1 MVVKELIIIFALSK
15 ETKKKLVVMA
25 KLENKTKDNPKLEQR
40 LLTDGQ
46 ISLYLEYYLGR
57 ESEPV
62 LDEFGEPVLY
72 ERGLMAGKPKLKVRH
87 IRKKENLNLYLIAK
101 PRTPIERNHNKETL
115 LLAEKIRYE
124 KAQAFLN
131 QEKGYRLQTKKAKVN
146 FLEYFQEYIDNYTK
160 KDVRMIQI
168 ALQRFKDFLQ
178 ETPEYSKYKTELRP
192 EQINSEMVEAFT
204 EYLQTRSIGEGA
216 KSIYQ
221 RFKKVYKACAIKCNI
236 NYQRPFVNNEGK
248 SITITI
254 DEGALVKDFLSP
266 EEEKQLMATHYTGEN
281 PEIRNAFV
289 FCLYTGMRFCD
300 VKDLTFGNFD
310 FANRLLTYEQNKTK
324 GHSKHS
330 CVTLPVTDA
339 MLDLMGEQPESQSKD
354 ALVFALPSHTMC
366 LKALR
371 RWTKR
376 AGIDKHITWHCAR
389 HSFGT
394 NMAATAAQKGFSV
407 RVVQEM
413 MGHSSLKYTERYTRV
428 VDEQKKQAMAEL
440 SRMMEG

>member
-1 MVVKELIIIFALSK
+1 MDKKTIKDLKVGESCIISNDRQA
-15 ETKKKLVVMA
+15 
-25 KLENKTKDNPKLEQR
+25 NPKLGAK
-40 LLTDGQ
+40 LLSDGRA
-46 ISLYLEYYLGR
+46 SLFLDYYFGFTMVYSESQDKMVPKKQKRR
-57 ESEPV
+57 ES
-62 LDEFGEPVLY
+62 
-72 ERGLMAGKPKLKVRH
+72 
-87 IRKKENLNLYLIAK
+87 LNLYLYSN
-101 PRTPIERNHNKETL
+101 PRTPQQRQENKETL
-115 LLAEKIRYE
+115 ALADKIRRG
-124 KAQAFLN
+124 KANAI
-131 QEKGYRLQTKKAKVN
+131 EDEDKKEALKKKKVSIN
-146 FLEYFQEYIDNYTK
+146 FLVFFQEYLDAYTK

-168 ALQRFKDFLQ
+168 ALQRFKDFLSD
-178 ETPEYSKYKTELRP
+178 TPEYSIYEQKIKP
-192 EQINSEMVEAFT
+192 EQVTSEMVEAFT
-204 EYLQTRSIGEGA
+204 EYLQSRSVGEGA

-236 NYQRPFVNNEGK
+236 NYQRPFVNEEGK

-254 DEGALVKDFLSP
+254 DEDAIVKDFLSP
-266 EEEKQLMATHYTGEN
+266 EEERQLMATHYTGEN
-281 PEIRNAFV
+281 PEIRNAFI

-300 VKDLTFGNFD
+300 VRDLTFGDID

-330 CVTLPVTDA
+330 SVTLPVSDA
-339 MLDLMGEQPESQSKD
+339 LLELMGEQPEARDKGE
-354 ALVFALPSHTMC
+354 LVFTLPSHTMC

-428 VDEQKKQAMAEL
+428 VDEQKKQAMTEL
-440 SRMMEG
+440 SKLMEG

>member
-1 MVVKELIIIFALSK
+1 
-15 ETKKKLVVMA
+15 MA
-25 KLENKTKDNPKLEQR
+25 KLGNKTKDNPRLEQR
-40 LLTDGQ
+40 MLADGQ

-62 LDEFGEPVLY
+62 LDQYGEPVLY
-72 ERGLMAGKPKLKVRH
+72 DRGMMAGKPKYKVKH
-87 IRKKENLNLYLIAK
+87 IRRKENLNLYLVAK
-101 PRTPIERNHNKETL
+101 PKSPIDRNHNRETL
-115 LLAEKIRYE
+115 QLAKKIR
-124 KAQAFLN
+124 
-131 QEKGYRLQTKKAKVN
+131 QEKEQELLEQENGYRLQKKVKVN
-146 FLEYFQEYIDNYTK
+146 FLEYFQEYLDTYTK

-178 ETPEYSKYKTELRP
+178 ETSEYNRYKAEIRP
-192 EQINSEMVEAFT
+192 EQITSEMVEAFT
-204 EYLQTRSIGEGA
+204 EYLQTRSVGEGA

-221 RFKKVYKACAIKCNI
+221 RFKKVYKSCAIKCNI
-236 NYQRPFVNNEGK
+236 NYQRPFIDNEGK
-248 SITITI
+248 TISITI

-281 PEIRNAFV
+281 PEIRNAFI
-289 FCLYTGMRFCD
+289 FCLYTGMRWCD
-300 VKDLTFGNFD
+300 VRDLTFGNFD

-330 CVTLPVTDA
+330 SVTLPLTDSLLELVA
-339 MLDLMGEQPESQSKD
+339 NKMDNAQKD
-354 ALVFALPSHTMC
+354 TLVFSLPSHTMC
-366 LKALR
+366 LKALS

-376 AGIDKHITWHCAR
+376 AGINKHITWHCAR

-394 NMAATAAQKGFSV
+394 NLAATAAKKGFSV

-428 VDEQKKQAMAEL
+428 VDEQ
-440 SRMMEG
+440 

>member
-1 MVVKELIIIFALSK
+1 MDKKTIRDLKVGESCIISNDRQANPK
-15 ETKKKLVVMA
+15 VGA
-25 KLENKTKDNPKLEQR
+25 KLLSDGRVSLFLDYYFGYTMVYNESQDKMVPKKQKR
-40 LLTDGQ
+40 
-46 ISLYLEYYLGR
+46 R
-57 ESEPV
+57 E
-62 LDEFGEPVLY
+62 
-72 ERGLMAGKPKLKVRH
+72 M
-87 IRKKENLNLYLIAK
+87 LNIYILQK
-101 PRTPIERNHNKETL
+101 PRTPKERQEYKDGIA
-115 LLAEKIRYE
+115 LADKIRRE
-124 KAQAFLN
+124 KANAV
-131 QEKGYRLQTKKAKVN
+131 EDEDKKEALKKKKVSIN
-146 FLEYFQEYIDNYTK
+146 FLVFFQEYLDAYTK

-168 ALQRFKDFLQ
+168 ALQRFKDFLRD
-178 ETPEYSKYKTELRP
+178 TPEYNIYEQKIRP
-192 EQINSEMVEAFT
+192 EQVTSEMVEAFT
-204 EYLQTRSIGEGA
+204 EYLQGRSVGEGA

-236 NYQRPFVNNEGK
+236 NYQRPFVNEEGK

-254 DEGALVKDFLSP
+254 DEDAIVKDFLSP
-266 EEEKQLMATHYTGEN
+266 EEERQLMATHYTGEN
-281 PEIRNAFV
+281 PEIRNAFI

-300 VKDLTFGNFD
+300 VRDLTFGDID

-330 CVTLPVTDA
+330 SVTLPVSDA
-339 MLDLMGEQPESQSKD
+339 LLELMGEQPEARDKGE
-354 ALVFALPSHTMC
+354 LVFTLPSHTMC

-440 SRMMEG
+440 SKMMQE

>member
-1 MVVKELIIIFALSK
+1 MHQQ
-15 ETKKKLVVMA
+15 KKPKDNVMA
-25 KLENKTKDNPKLEQR
+25 KIDKKSRENPKLEQR
-40 LLTDGQ
+40 VLADGQ

-57 ESEPV
+57 QSDPV
-62 LDEFGEPVLY
+62 LDESGTPVLY
-72 ERGLMAGKPKLKVRH
+72 ESGEMAGTQKFRVRH
-87 IRKKENLNLYLIAK
+87 IRRKENLKLYLIAK
-101 PRTPIERNHNKETL
+101 PRTPIERQHNKETL
-115 LLAEKIRYE
+115 ALAEKIRFKKE
-124 KAQAFLN
+124 QEFL
-131 QEKGYRLQTKKAKVN
+131 QSEKGYSLKKETN
-146 FLEYFQEYIDNYTK
+146 IDFLVFFQEYLDAYTK

-168 ALQRFKDFLQ
+168 ALQRFKDFLRD
-178 ETPEYSKYKTELRP
+178 TPEYSVYKQKIKP
-192 EQINSEMVEAFT
+192 EQITSEMVEAFT
-204 EYLQTRSIGEGA
+204 EYLQSRSVGEGA

-236 NYQRPFVNNEGK
+236 NYQRPFVNAEGK

-254 DEGALVKDFLSP
+254 DEDAIVKDFLSP

-281 PEIRNAFV
+281 PQIRNAFV

-300 VKDLTFGNFD
+300 VRDLTFGNFD

-330 CVTLPVTDA
+330 RVTLPVTDTLLA
-339 MLDLMGEQPESQSKD
+339 LLGEEPEASGKD
-354 ALVFALPSHTMC
+354 ELVFTLPSHTMC

-428 VDEQKKQAMAEL
+428 VDEQKKQAMQEL
-440 SRMMEG
+440 SKLMEG

>member
-1 MVVKELIIIFALSK
+1 LPQ
-15 ETKKKLVVMA
+15 KKKPKDKKLVMA
-25 KLENKTKDNPKLEQR
+25 KLENKTKDNPRLEQR
-40 LLTDGQ
+40 LLKDGQ

-57 ESEPV
+57 ECEPV
-62 LDEFGEPVLY
+62 LDKYGEPVLY
-72 ERGLMAGKPKLKVRH
+72 ESGKMAGTPKYKVKH
-87 IRKKENLNLYLIAK
+87 IRRKENLNLYLVANPK
-101 PRTPIERNHNKETL
+101 SPIDRNFNKQVL
-115 LLAEKIRYE
+115 LLAKKIR
-124 KAQAFLN
+124 
-131 QEKGYRLQTKKAKVN
+131 QEKEQEFLEQENGYRLQKKVKIN
-146 FLEYFQEYIDNYTK
+146 FLEYFQEYLDAYTK

-168 ALQRFKDFLQ
+168 ALQRFKDFLRD
-178 ETPEYSKYKTELRP
+178 TPEYSRYERKIKP
-192 EQINSEMVEAFT
+192 EQITSEMVEAFT
-204 EYLQTRSIGEGA
+204 EYLQTRSVGEGA

-221 RFKKVYKACAIKCNI
+221 RFKKVYKSCAIKCNI
-236 NYQRPFVNNEGK
+236 NYQRPFVDSEGK
-248 SITITI
+248 TISITV

-266 EEEKQLMATHYTGEN
+266 DEERQLMETHYQGEN

-300 VKDLTFGNFD
+300 VRDLTFGNFD
-310 FANRLLTYEQNKTK
+310 FANGLLTYEQNKTK

-330 CVTLPVTDA
+330 SVTLPVSGA
-339 MLDLMGEQPESQSKD
+339 LLELIGEQPEAREKSD
-354 ALVFALPSHTMC
+354 LVFILPSHTMC

-376 AGIDKHITWHCAR
+376 AGINKHITWHCAR

-440 SRMMEG
+440 SKLMEG

>member
-1 MVVKELIIIFALSK
+1 MDKKTIRDLKVGESCIISNDRQA
-15 ETKKKLVVMA
+15 
-25 KLENKTKDNPKLEQR
+25 NPKLGAK
-40 LLTDGQ
+40 LLSDGRA
-46 ISLYLEYYLGR
+46 SLFLDYYFGFTMVYSESQDKMVPKKQKRR
-57 ESEPV
+57 ES
-62 LDEFGEPVLY
+62 
-72 ERGLMAGKPKLKVRH
+72 
-87 IRKKENLNLYLIAK
+87 LNLYLYSN
-101 PRTPIERNHNKETL
+101 PRTPQQRQENKETL
-115 LLAEKIRYE
+115 ALADKIRRE
-124 KAQAFLN
+124 KANAV
-131 QEKGYRLQTKKAKVN
+131 EDEDKKEALKKKKVSIN
-146 FLEYFQEYIDNYTK
+146 FLDFFQEYIDAYTK

-168 ALQRFKDFLQ
+168 ALQRFKDFLRD
-178 ETPEYSKYKTELRP
+178 TPEYSIYEKKIKP
-192 EQINSEMVEAFT
+192 EQITSEMVEAFT
-204 EYLQTRSIGEGA
+204 EYLQSRSIGEGA

-221 RFKKVYKACAIKCNI
+221 RFKKVYKSCAIKCNI
-236 NYQRPFVNNEGK
+236 NYQRPFVDSEGK

-254 DEGALVKDFLSP
+254 DEDAIVKDFLSP
-266 EEEKQLMATHYTGEN
+266 EEERQLMETHYTGEN

-300 VKDLTFGNFD
+300 VRDLTFGNID
-310 FANRLLTYEQNKTK
+310 FSNRLLTYEQNKTK

-330 CVTLPVTDA
+330 SVTLPVTDA
-339 MLDLMGEQPESQSKD
+339 LLALMGEQPEARGKSE
-354 ALVFALPSHTMC
+354 LVFTLPSHTMC

-428 VDEQKKQAMAEL
+428 IDQQKKAAMAEL
-440 SRMMEG
+440 SKLMQG

>member
-1 MVVKELIIIFALSK
+1 MDKKTIKDLKVGESCIISNDRQANPK
-15 ETKKKLVVMA
+15 VGA
-25 KLENKTKDNPKLEQR
+25 KLLSDGRVSLFLDYYFGYTMVYSESQDKMVPKKQKR
-40 LLTDGQ
+40 
-46 ISLYLEYYLGR
+46 R
-57 ESEPV
+57 E
-62 LDEFGEPVLY
+62 
-72 ERGLMAGKPKLKVRH
+72 M
-87 IRKKENLNLYLIAK
+87 LNIYILQK
-101 PRTPIERNHNKETL
+101 PRTPKERQEYKDGIA
-115 LLAEKIRYE
+115 LADKIRRE
-124 KAQAFLN
+124 KANAV
-131 QEKGYRLQTKKAKVN
+131 EDEDKKEALKKKKVSIN
-146 FLEYFQEYIDNYTK
+146 FLVFFQEYLDAYTK

-168 ALQRFKDFLQ
+168 ALQRFKDFLKD
-178 ETPEYSKYKTELRP
+178 TPEYNIYEQKIKP
-192 EQINSEMVEAFT
+192 EQITSEMVEAFT
-204 EYLQTRSIGEGA
+204 EYLQSRSVGEGA

-236 NYQRPFVNNEGK
+236 NYQRPFVNEEGK

-254 DEGALVKDFLSP
+254 DEDAIVKDFLSP

-281 PEIRNAFV
+281 PQIRNAFV

-300 VKDLTFGNFD
+300 VRDLTFGNFD
-310 FANRLLTYEQNKTK
+310 FANRLLSYEQNKTK

-330 CVTLPVTDA
+330 RVTLPLADSLLA
-339 MLDLMGEQPESQSKD
+339 LLGEEPESQDKD
-354 ALVFALPSHTMC
+354 ALVFTLPSHTMC

-394 NMAATAAQKGFSV
+394 NMAATAAQRGLSV

-428 VDEQKKQAMAEL
+428 IDEQKKQAMQEL
-440 SRMMEG
+440 SKLMEG

>member
-1 MVVKELIIIFALSK
+1 MDKKTIKDLKVGESCIISNDRQANPK
-15 ETKKKLVVMA
+15 VGA
-25 KLENKTKDNPKLEQR
+25 KLLSDGRVSLFLDYYFGYTMVYSKSQDKMVPKKQKR
-40 LLTDGQ
+40 
-46 ISLYLEYYLGR
+46 R
-57 ESEPV
+57 E
-62 LDEFGEPVLY
+62 
-72 ERGLMAGKPKLKVRH
+72 M
-87 IRKKENLNLYLIAK
+87 LNIYILQK
-101 PRTPIERNHNKETL
+101 PRTPKERQEYKDGIG
-115 LLAEKIRYE
+115 LADKIRRE
-124 KAQAFLN
+124 KANAV
-131 QEKGYRLQTKKAKVN
+131 EDEDKKEALKKKKVSIN
-146 FLEYFQEYIDNYTK
+146 FLVFFQEYLDAYTK

-168 ALQRFKDFLQ
+168 ALQRFKDFLRD
-178 ETPEYSKYKTELRP
+178 TPEYNIYEQKIKP
-192 EQINSEMVEAFT
+192 EQITSEMVEAFT
-204 EYLQTRSIGEGA
+204 EYLQSRSVGEGA

-236 NYQRPFVNNEGK
+236 NYQRPFVNEEGK

-254 DEGALVKDFLSP
+254 DEDAIVKDFLSP

-281 PEIRNAFV
+281 PQIRNAFV

-310 FANRLLTYEQNKTK
+310 FANRLLSYEQNKTK

-330 CVTLPVTDA
+330 RVTLPLADSLLA
-339 MLDLMGEQPESQSKD
+339 LLGEESESQDKD

-394 NMAATAAQKGFSV
+394 NMAATAAQKGLSV

-428 VDEQKKQAMAEL
+428 VNEQKKQAMAEL
-440 SRMMEG
+440 SKMMEG

>member
-1 MVVKELIIIFALSK
+1 
-15 ETKKKLVVMA
+15 MA
-25 KLENKTKDNPKLEQR
+25 KLENKTKDNPRLEQR
-40 LLTDGQ
+40 LLSDGQ
-46 ISLYLEYYLGR
+46 ISLYLEYYFGR

-72 ERGLMAGKPKLKVRH
+72 ESGKMKGTPKYKVKH
-87 IRKKENLNLYLIAK
+87 LRKKENLNLYLVAS
-101 PRTPIERNHNKETL
+101 PRTPIDRQHNKETL
-115 LLAEKIRYE
+115 LLAKKIRQE
-124 KAQAFLN
+124 KEQELLN
-131 QEKGYRLQTKKAKVN
+131 QEKGYRLQTKKATIN
-146 FLEYFQEYIDNYTK
+146 FLDYFQEYLDAYTK

-168 ALQRFKDFLQ
+168 ALQRFKDFLHD
-178 ETPEYSKYKTELRP
+178 TPEFSRFERKIKP
-192 EQINSEMVEAFT
+192 EQITSEMVEAFT
-204 EYLQTRSIGEGA
+204 EYLQGRSIGEGA

-221 RFKKVYKACAIKCNI
+221 RFKKVYKSCAIKYNI
-236 NYQRPFVNNEGK
+236 NYQRPFVDSEGK
-248 SITITI
+248 AISIIV
-254 DEGALVKDFLSP
+254 DEDAIVKDFLSP
-266 EEEKQLMATHYTGEN
+266 DEERRLMATHYTGEN
-281 PEIRNAFV
+281 PEIRNAFI

-300 VKDLTFGNFD
+300 VKDITFGNFD
-310 FANRLLTYEQNKTK
+310 FANRLLSYEQNKTK

-330 CVTLPVTDA
+330 IVTLPLTDA
-339 MLDLMGEQPESQSKD
+339 LLGLVADKVADAKKD
-354 ALVFALPSHTMC
+354 DLVFALPSHTMC

-428 VDEQKKQAMAEL
+428 VDEQKKAAMAEL
-440 SRMMEG
+440 SKMMQE

>member
-1 MVVKELIIIFALSK
+1 MDKKQIKNLRVGESCIISNDRQA
-15 ETKKKLVVMA
+15 
-25 KLENKTKDNPKLEQR
+25 NPKLGAKLLSDGRVSLFLDYYFGYTMVYSESQDKMVPKKQR
-40 LLTDGQ
+40 R
-46 ISLYLEYYLGR
+46 R
-57 ESEPV
+57 EM
-62 LDEFGEPVLY
+62 LNI
-72 ERGLMAGKPKLKVRH
+72 H
-87 IRKKENLNLYLIAK
+87 ILQK
-101 PRTPIERNHNKETL
+101 PRTPEERQERRDNL
-115 LLAEKIRYE
+115 ALAEKIRRE
-124 KAQAFLN
+124 KANAVEDEDKKEAL
-131 QEKGYRLQTKKAKVN
+131 KKKKASIN
-146 FLEYFQEYIDNYTK
+146 FLVFFQEYLESYTK

-168 ALQRFKDFLQ
+168 ALQRFKDFLRD
-178 ETPEYSKYKTELRP
+178 TPEYNIYEQKIKP
-192 EQINSEMVEAFT
+192 QQINYEMMEAFT
-204 EYLQTRSIGEGA
+204 EYLQGRSIGEGA
-216 KSIYQ
+216 RGIYQ

-236 NYQRPFVNNEGK
+236 NYQRPFVNGEGK

-281 PEIRNAFV
+281 PEIRNAFI

-330 CVTLPVTDA
+330 KVTLPLTNA
-339 MLDLMGEQPESQSKD
+339 LLGLIGEQPENQKKET
-354 ALVFALPSHTMC
+354 LVFVLPSHTMC

-394 NMAATAAQKGFSV
+394 NMAATAAQKGLSV

-428 VDEQKKQAMAEL
+428 VDEQKRKAMQEL
-440 SRMMEG
+440 TQLMQG

>member
-1 MVVKELIIIFALSK
+1 
-15 ETKKKLVVMA
+15 MA
-25 KLENKTKDNPKLEQR
+25 KLGNKTKDNPRLEQR
-40 LLTDGQ
+40 MLADGQ

-62 LDEFGEPVLY
+62 LDQYGEPVLY
-72 ERGLMAGKPKLKVRH
+72 DRGMMAGKPKYKVKH
-87 IRKKENLNLYLIAK
+87 IRRKENLNLYLVAK
-101 PRTPIERNHNKETL
+101 PKSPIDRNHNRETL
-115 LLAEKIRYE
+115 QLAKKIR
-124 KAQAFLN
+124 
-131 QEKGYRLQTKKAKVN
+131 QEKEQELLEQENGYRLQKKVKVN
-146 FLEYFQEYIDNYTK
+146 FLEYFQEYLDTYTK

-178 ETPEYSKYKTELRP
+178 ETSEYNRYKAEIRP
-192 EQINSEMVEAFT
+192 EQITSEMVEAFT
-204 EYLQTRSIGEGA
+204 EYLQTRSVGEGA

-221 RFKKVYKACAIKCNI
+221 RFKKVYKSCAIKCNI
-236 NYQRPFVNNEGK
+236 NYQRPFIDNEGK
-248 SITITI
+248 TISITI

-281 PEIRNAFV
+281 PEIRNAFI
-289 FCLYTGMRFCD
+289 FCLYTGMRWCD
-300 VKDLTFGNFD
+300 VRDLTFGNFD

-330 CVTLPVTDA
+330 SVTLPLTDSLLELVA
-339 MLDLMGEQPESQSKD
+339 NKMDNAQKD
-354 ALVFALPSHTMC
+354 TLVFSLPSHTMC
-366 LKALR
+366 LKALS

-376 AGIDKHITWHCAR
+376 AGINKHITWHCAR

-394 NMAATAAQKGFSV
+394 NLAATAAKKGFSV

-428 VDEQKKQAMAEL
+428 VDEQKKAAMAEL
-440 SRMMEG
+440 SKMMEG

>member
-1 MVVKELIIIFALSK
+1 
-15 ETKKKLVVMA
+15 MA
-25 KLENKTKDNPKLEQR
+25 KLENKTKDNPRLEQR
-40 LLTDGQ
+40 LLADGQ
-46 ISLYLEYYLGR
+46 ISIYLEYYLGR

-72 ERGLMAGKPKLKVRH
+72 ERGLMAGKPKFKVRH
-87 IRKKENLNLYLIAK
+87 IRRKENLGLYLVAN
-101 PRTPIERNHNKETL
+101 PRTPIDRNHNKETL
-115 LLAEKIRYE
+115 LLAKKIRQE
-124 KAQAFLN
+124 REQELLAQD
-131 QEKGYRLQTKKAKVN
+131 KGYRLQKKVSIN
-146 FLEYFQEYIDNYTK
+146 FLEFFQEYIDAYTK
-160 KDVRMIQI
+160 KDLRMIKI
-168 ALQRFKDFLQ
+168 TLQRFKDFL
-178 ETPEYSKYKTELRP
+178 ENTPEYKRYVRNIKP
-192 EQINSEMVEAFT
+192 EQITSEMVEAFT

-236 NYQRPFVNNEGK
+236 NYQRPFVNDEGK

-254 DEGALVKDFLSP
+254 DEDAIVKDFLSP

-300 VKDLTFGNFD
+300 VRDLTFGNID
-310 FANRLLTYEQNKTK
+310 FANKLLTYEQNKTK

-330 CVTLPVTDA
+330 SVTLPLTDA
-339 MLDLMGEQPESQSKD
+339 LIELVAEKMENAKKD
-354 ALVFALPSHTMC
+354 DLVFALPSHTMC

-440 SRMMEG
+440 SKMMED